1 MSPDKMDDH
10 RRLHAYLDGELDP
23 AAALELEHRLADDA
37 RLRAV
42 YERLREMSA
51 AIREKADYY
60 AAPPRV
66 AARLVRQAE
75 APARGA
81 SWLAWLR
88 PVPALA
94 AALLIGA
101 GLGYFVMQPGEE
113 DVLAREVVASHVRAT
128 LAGQLIEVASS
139 DQHTVKP
146 WLSAHLPFS
155 PPVADFAADGFPL
168 VGARVEYLGGKPAAV
183 LVYRRRLHTIDLY
196 VAPGTTAAGGPFVKD
211 GFSVERFS
219 QDGMRYWAVSD
230 VEGRELEHF
239 ARLVAA
245 GG

>member
-1 MSPDKMDDH
+1 MSPEETKL
-10 RRLHAYLDGELDP
+10 LHAYLDGELDP
-23 AAALELEHRLADDA
+23 ARALEIEGQMA
-37 RLRAV
+37 RSPQLRSA
-42 YERLREMSA
+42 YERLREMSG
-51 AIREKADYY
+51 AIREKADYH
-60 AAPPRV
+60 AAPAAL
-66 AARLVRQAE
+66 AARLARAPA
-75 APARGA
+75 APARA
-81 SWLAWLR
+81 LAWRQWLR
-88 PVPALA
+88 PAAALA
-94 AALLIGA
+94 AAVLLGA
-101 GLGYFVMQPGEE
+101 GLGYVVMKPGEA

-128 LAGQLIEVASS
+128 LAGHLIEVASS

-155 PPVADFAADGFPL
+155 PPVADYAREGFPL
-168 VGARVEYLGGKPAAV
+168 VGARVEYLDGKPAAV

-196 VAPGTTAAGGPFVKD
+196 VAPGSAAGGSPFAKD

-219 QDGMRYWAVSD
+219 QDGMRFWAVSD

>member
-1 MSPDKMDDH
+1 MSPDDSQL
-10 RRLHAYLDGELDP
+10 LHAYLDGELDP
-23 AAALELEHRLADDA
+23 ARALELEGRLADDA
-37 RLRAV
+37 RLRAG

-51 AIREKADYY
+51 AIREKADYH
-60 AAPPRV
+60 AAPPGI
-66 AARLVRQAE
+66 AARLMRQPE

-81 SWLAWLR
+81 ARLAWLR
-88 PVPALA
+88 PAAALA
-94 AALLIGA
+94 AAVLLGA
-101 GLGYFVMQPGEE
+101 GLSYFVMKPGEE

-146 WLSAHLPFS
+146 WLSGRLPFS
-155 PPVADFAADGFPL
+155 PPVADFAKDGFPL
-168 VGARVEYLGGKPAAV
+168 VGARVEYVGGKPAAV

-196 VAPGTTAAGGPFVKD
+196 VAPGTAAAGGPLLKD